1 MYVIKLLHY
10 YHCKFSGAIG
20 KAVNGLLVIQAFRPD
35 RLTDMAR
42 VFVEKVLGSN
52 FAHAADKE
60 LNLANI
66 VETEV
71 RLGKCNVKIAVLMAK
86 NSYCDTRSICC
97 NYPEVKTK
105 CLYHFIM

>member
-1 MYVIKLLHY
+1 M
-10 YHCKFSGAIG
+10 
-20 KAVNGLLVIQAFRPD
+20 IQAFRPD

-71 RLGKCNVKIAVLMAK
+71 RLGKRNVMQNVISEKF
-86 NSYCDTRSICC
+86 
-97 NYPEVKTK
+97 VK
-105 CLYHFIM
+105 F